1 VPPRTPNSTTAIQG
15 TRPSAGEH
23 TVTGGGWRRHLSPHM
38 AMLMPAIIA
47 LAALSIFPFIYI
59 IYLSL
64 TGAKLGSSEL
74 PFVALKNWIHL
85 FNDPGVLHSWQVTLT
100 FGVVGLVVEVGLGLG
115 IALAFYSA
123 PWGRNLF
130 VTLFML
136 PIFVAPVVTGLLW
149 RFMLNS
155 SYGVYAWILQN
166 LGMKLDVLGN
176 IKTALPAVIAMDV
189 WEWTPLITLIVLA
202 GLQSLPIEPQESARV
217 DGASSLQV
225 FRYVTLPLLSR
236 TLLVALLIRAMDILR
251 YFDTI
256 FITTAGGP
264 ADTTKIIGQRLYE
277 IAFRFRDLGYAAAI
291 GLSMLLVTILLGRA
305 FVTLMYRRD

>member
-1 VPPRTPNSTTAIQG
+1 M
-15 TRPSAGEH
+15 AGSH
-23 TVTGGGWRRHLSPHM
+23 PVTGTGWRRHVSPLA
-38 AMLMPAIIA
+38 AMLSPAIIA
-47 LAALSIFPFIYI
+47 LALLSIFPFIYI
-59 IYLSL
+59 VYLSL
-64 TGAKLGSSEL
+64 TGAQLGSATV
-74 PFVALKNWIHL
+74 PFVGLKNWVRML
-85 FNDPGVLHSWQVTLT
+85 SDSGVLNSWRVTGI
-100 FGVVGLVVEVGLGLG
+100 FAVVGLVVEVGFGLG
-115 IALAFYSA
+115 IALAFYHA

-149 RFMLNS
+149 RFLLNS
-155 SYGVYAWILQN
+155 SYGFYAWILQN
-166 LGMKLDVLGN
+166 LGVRVDILGN
-176 IKTALPAVIAMDV
+176 IKTALPAVIIMDI

-202 GLQSLPIEPQESARV
+202 GLQSLPIEPLESAKV
-217 DGASSLQV
+217 DGASALQT
-225 FRYVTLPLLSR
+225 FFYVTLPLLSR

-291 GLSMLLVTILLGRA
+291 GLSMLLVTILLGQA
-305 FVTLMYRRD
+305 FVKLMYRKE